1 MTVKRVVLD
10 TNVLISYSLTPNG
23 IAGKV
28 SDFLIEQGLLLFSQE
43 TFAELET
50 RLWRPKFD
58 KYITL
63 EQRKSILHDLDMIAL
78 WVKILTKK
86 SYSRDPDDDKF
97 IETAIVGKA
106 DFLISGDS
114 DLLDLGMIESCP
126 ILSPRECW
134 ERCNVD
140 MQKNRNYSG
149 K

>member
-28 SDFLIEQGLLLFSQE
+28 SDFFIKQGLLLFSQE

-78 WVKILTKK
+78 WVEIDTKK
-86 SYSRDPDDDKF
+86 GYSRDPDDDKF

-106 DFLISGDS
+106 DFFISGDS
-114 DLLDLGMIESCP
+114 DLLDLGTIEDIP
-126 ILSPRECW
+126 ILSPRQYW
-134 ERCNVD
+134 EDFCIN
-140 MQKNRNYSG
+140 
-149 K
+149 

>member
-106 DFLISGDS
+106 DCLISGDS
-114 DLLDLGMIESCP
+114 DLLDLGTVEDIP
-126 ILSPRECW
+126 ILSPHQYW
-134 ERCNVD
+134 EKFYTNKR
-140 MQKNRNYSG
+140 
-149 K
+149 

>member
-23 IAGKV
+23 ITGKV
-28 SDFLIEQGLLLFSQE
+28 SDFFIEHGLLLFSQE
-43 TFAELET
+43 TFAEFET

-78 WVKILTKK
+78 WVEITAKK
-86 SYSRDPDDDKF
+86 CYSRDPDDDKF
-97 IETAIVGKA
+97 IETARIGQA

-114 DLLDLGMIESCP
+114 DLLDLGAVDDIP
-126 ILSPRECW
+126 ILSPRQCW
-134 ERCNVD
+134 EKFCTD
-140 MQKNRNYSG
+140 
-149 K
+149 